1 MPDDRAPAD
10 APWQPRLSVWGHTWR
25 YLLMLAVSATAFGIT
40 VSEAPDGSEAIL
52 AVDLL
57 LGVVSFVVVGWRRRF
72 PRAVAVGLTLVGIA
86 SAASAGPG
94 ILAVVSLA
102 TRRRWAEVVG
112 IGVLSVVS
120 AQLWAAT
127 SPGAGTD
134 PWWLTLSFNVVIVT
148 AFLMAGMYAGSR
160 RELLWSLRDR
170 VERAE
175 SEQALRVEQAR
186 ATERQRIARE
196 MHDVLGH
203 RISLVTMHA
212 GALSF
217 REDLEREQ
225 VSQSAQVILDNA
237 QLAMSELRSVLG
249 VLRGDEGELAP
260 DQPPPTLADVETLVA
275 EADAGGA
282 RVHLVQDLPPGATV
296 PPGVARTAYRV
307 VQEGLTNVRKHAPA
321 AHATVSLG
329 GAPGA
334 GLEVSVANPLPA
346 WGHPTTGA
354 GFGIVGLTERA
365 ELSGGTLRSAVEGG
379 QFVLEVTLPWPE

>member
-1 MPDDRAPAD
+1 MPTDRAAAD
-10 APWQPRLSVWGHTWR
+10 APWQPRLSIWGHTWR
-25 YLLMLAVSATAFGIT
+25 YLLMLAVSVTAFGIT
-40 VSEAPDGSEAIL
+40 VSEAPAGNDAIL
-52 AVDLL
+52 GIDLL
-57 LGVVSFVVVGWRRRF
+57 LGLLSFAVVAWRRRF
-72 PRAVAVGLTLVGIA
+72 PRAVAVGLTLVGIV

-94 ILAVVSLA
+94 ILAVISLA

-112 IGVLSVVS
+112 IGVLSVAS

-127 SPGAGTD
+127 SPGAGSD

-249 VLRGDEGELAP
+249 VLRADEGELAP
-260 DQPPPTLADVETLVA
+260 DQPPPTLGDVEALVA
-275 EADAGGA
+275 EAGGA
-282 RVHLVQDLPPGATV
+282 RVYLVQEVPPGAAV
-296 PPGVARTAYRV
+296 PPGIARTAYRV

-321 AHATVSLG
+321 AHATVRLA

-334 GLEVSVANPLPA
+334 GLTVSVANPLPA
-346 WGHPTTGA
+346 WGHPATGG
-354 GFGIVGLTERA
+354 GFGIIGLTERA
-365 ELSGGTLRSAVEGG
+365 ELSGGTLRSAVEDG